1 MDTVTALLADLVA
14 RKGDDTALIYHDEP
28 LSFASLEDQG
38 RRAASVLSNLGV
50 DKGARVA
57 LWLPNCPAYF
67 ALCLGC
73 YRLGAIAVAV
83 NTRFR
88 SAEVSDII
96 RRSGSQLLV
105 MWPGFRDIDFLRLLA
120 EAADDAL
127 AGLRTILLYDEGE
140 RVDNIPGAITHCERF
155 GYNDLIQCKPYGMDH
170 GEPDLGC
177 NIFTT
182 SGTTKAPKFVLHTQ
196 SSLARHAK
204 LVADGFGYSTSN
216 GALLQ
221 MMPLCGVFGYTQIM
235 AGLASGQ
242 PTVLTASFDP
252 LQTVQLADRH
262 NVVNFNA
269 TDDMIQSILDNND
282 LERPLPNVRFVGSA
296 AFATNYAELAARAE
310 ARGIK
315 MIGLYG
321 MSEVQALYALQPP
334 DLPFL
339 ERIAGGGK
347 PVSEQSAFRVRDPDS
362 GAVLGPGEPGEL
374 EVKGPSL
381 MKEYYLNPE
390 ATAEAFTE
398 DGYLRTGDLAELM
411 EDGRFL
417 YLQRMGDV
425 LRLGG
430 FLVSPAEIE
439 NHLIN
444 HDEVIDS
451 QVVGIKL
458 ADGTQRAV
466 GFVIPRNMAD
476 FKEDTLRMHCLDSM
490 ARFKAPMRIF
500 ALDEF
505 PTTQSANGTKIQR
518 AELRRMAEARVSG

>member
-1 MDTVTALLADLVA
+1 
-14 RKGDDTALIYHDEP
+14 
-28 LSFASLEDQG
+28 
-38 RRAASVLSNLGV
+38 
-50 DKGARVA
+50 
-57 LWLPNCPAYF
+57 
-67 ALCLGC
+67 
-73 YRLGAIAVAV
+73 
-83 NTRFR
+83 
-88 SAEVSDII
+88 
-96 RRSGSQLLV
+96 
-105 MWPGFRDIDFLRLLA
+105 
-120 EAADDAL
+120 
-127 AGLRTILLYDEGE
+127 
-140 RVDNIPGAITHCERF
+140 
-155 GYNDLIQCKPYGMDH
+155 
-170 GEPDLGC
+170 EPDLGC

-196 SSLARHAK
+196 GSLARHAK

-282 LERPLPNVRFVGSA
+282 LEQPLPNVRFVGSA
-296 AFATNYAELAARAE
+296 AFATNYAELAVRAE

-334 DLPFL
+334 ELPFL

-476 FKEDTLRMHCLDSM
+476 FKEGTLRTHCLDSM

-505 PTTQSANGTKIQR
+505 PTAQSANGTKIQR

>member
-1 MDTVTALLADLVA
+1 M
-14 RKGDDTALIYHDEP
+14 
-28 LSFASLEDQG
+28 
-38 RRAASVLSNLGV
+38 
-50 DKGARVA
+50 
-57 LWLPNCPAYF
+57 
-67 ALCLGC
+67 
-73 YRLGAIAVAV
+73 
-83 NTRFR
+83 
-88 SAEVSDII
+88 
-96 RRSGSQLLV
+96 
-105 MWPGFRDIDFLRLLA
+105 
-120 EAADDAL
+120 
-127 AGLRTILLYDEGE
+127 
-140 RVDNIPGAITHCERF
+140 
-155 GYNDLIQCKPYGMDH
+155 
-170 GEPDLGC
+170 
-177 NIFTT
+177 
-182 SGTTKAPKFVLHTQ
+182 
-196 SSLARHAK
+196 
-204 LVADGFGYSTSN
+204 
-216 GALLQ
+216 
-221 MMPLCGVFGYTQIM
+221 
-235 AGLASGQ
+235 
-242 PTVLTASFDP
+242 
-252 LQTVQLADRH
+252 
-262 NVVNFNA
+262 
-269 TDDMIQSILDNND
+269 
-282 LERPLPNVRFVGSA
+282 
-296 AFATNYAELAARAE
+296 
-310 ARGIK
+310 
-315 MIGLYG
+315 
-321 MSEVQALYALQPP
+321 
-334 DLPFL
+334 

-444 HDEVIDS
+444 HDEVIAS

-490 ARFKAPMRIF
+490 ARFKVPMRIF

-518 AELRRMAEARVSG
+518 AELRRMAEAMVGR